1 MSGLFQNQTLQLGEG
16 LQPFPI
22 LKGGKRNTM
31 KILVSDQLEQSCI
44 DILLN
49 EGFEVVNK
57 PGIPADEL
65 KNIIGQYDGLIV
77 RSATKVNA
85 DVISRATKMKIIGRA
100 GTGVD
105 NIDVAAATRK
115 GILVMNTPGGNT
127 ISAAEHTVSMLLS
140 LARNIPQ
147 AHGSLV
153 QGKWDRKKYTGVEV
167 FEKTLGVVGLGKIGR
182 EVASRCQAFGMKV
195 IGYDPVLS
203 SEVAAKLSIELVSL
217 EELYRRSD
225 FITVHTPLSKETK
238 GLLNDET
245 LAKCKRGVRVVNCA
259 RGGIIDEK
267 SLLRALHSGQVG
279 GAALDVFEEEPPKN
293 NPLLQHERVVV
304 TPHLGASTE
313 EAQEKVAMQIAHQIA
328 DALKGRGYVG
338 LVNGAALQLTMNE
351 GLRPYAT
358 LAEKLGSLAAQLAS
372 GKIKNVTVAA
382 SGELLVASMELMK
395 AGVLKGI
402 LSHVLP
408 EPVNFV
414 NAPFHASEMGLVV
427 SEQREAAS
435 ENFTNLLRLRLQT
448 ESGEREIAGTVYGT
462 SAIRLVKIDGFRI
475 ELNPEGYL
483 LIYNNIDKPG
493 MLARVGSILAQHNV
507 NIGGVS
513 LGRTAIGAKA
523 LTVMNIDSDIP
534 APAMS
539 ELLSQDGIT
548 NLKVVRLD

>member
-1 MSGLFQNQTLQLGEG
+1 MN
-16 LQPFPI
+16 
-22 LKGGKRNTM
+22 
-31 KILVSDQLEQSCI
+31 ILVSDQLEQSCI
-44 DILLN
+44 DALIS
-49 EGFEVVNK
+49 EGFTVDNK
-57 PGIPADEL
+57 PGMSAEDL
-65 KNIIGQYDGLIV
+65 QKSIGEYDGLIV

-85 DVISRATKMKIIGRA
+85 DIIGHAAKLKIIGRA

-147 AHGSLV
+147 AHASLV
-153 QGKWDRKKYTGVEV
+153 QGRWDRKKYTGVEV

-182 EVASRCQAFGMKV
+182 EVAIRCQGFGMKIV
-195 IGYDPVLS
+195 GYDPVLS
-203 SEVAAKLSIELVSL
+203 SDVAAKLNIDLVSL

-245 LAKCKRGVRVVNCA
+245 LALCKKGVRVVNCA
-259 RGGIIDEK
+259 RGGIIDEAA
-267 SLLRALHSGQVG
+267 LLRALQSGHVG
-279 GAALDVFEEEPPKN
+279 GAALDVFEKEPPLN
-293 NPLLQHERVVV
+293 NPLLNHDRVIA

-313 EAQEKVAMQIAHQIA
+313 EAQEKVAVQIAHQIA

-338 LVNGAALQLTMNE
+338 LVNGAALQLTMNDE
-351 GLRPYAT
+351 LLPYAT

-372 GKIKNVTVAA
+372 GKIKNITVAVA
-382 SGELLVASMELMK
+382 GELLVPSMELMK
-395 AGVLKGI
+395 AGVLKGL
-402 LSHVLP
+402 LSHVLH
-408 EPVNFV
+408 EPVNFI

-427 SEQREAAS
+427 NEQREG
-435 ENFTNLLRLRLQT
+435 FTKSDGNVLRLTFQT
-448 ESGEREIAGTVYGT
+448 ESGERKVAGTVYGA
-462 SAIRLVKIDGFRI
+462 SVIRLTTIDGFRF

-493 MLARVGSILAQHNV
+493 MLARVGSILAEHNV

-513 LGRTAIGAKA
+513 LGRTAVGEKA

-534 APAMS
+534 PAALGA
-539 ELLSQDGIT
+539 LLKQEGIS
-548 NLKVVRLD
+548 NLKIVKLD